1 MLKVLS
7 LSDSDDLSIHRLVCM
22 QEQGRPGV
30 VYISIFSQ
38 LELYGSEDARRHRIE
53 EAAASCSGRVSPADD
68 DVLDAYTLLNDMGLQ
83 SLAAAG
89 LVLLLLYLTGRFLW
103 LYNKDAAQAEAA
115 AASASS
121 PSSRR
126 RRPATA
132 AGASTTSLPAAASPP
147 PRRAMPL
154 SSSSSLL
161 PVFFVLNVGVP
172 AGPGAETAEC
182 AVCLTEFGE
191 REAGRLL
198 PGCGHAFHEQCIATW
213 LRVSTTCPLCRAPV
227 ATK

>member
-1 MLKVLS
+1 ML
-7 LSDSDDLSIHRLVCM
+7 
-22 QEQGRPGV
+22 
-30 VYISIFSQ
+30 
-38 LELYGSEDARRHRIE
+38 
-53 EAAASCSGRVSPADD
+53 
-68 DVLDAYTLLNDMGLQ
+68 GLP

-103 LYNKDAAQAEAA
+103 LYNKDTAQAA

-121 PSSRR
+121 SSSRW
-126 RRPATA
+126 RPAAA
-132 AGASTTSLPAAASPP
+132 AGASTSLPAASPL
-147 PRRAMPL
+147 PRRAVPL

-161 PVFFVLNVGVP
+161 PVFFVLHVAVS
-172 AGPGAETAEC
+172 GPGAETAEC

-198 PGCGHAFHEQCIATW
+198 PWCGHAYHEQCIATW